1 MKRTKFKSSHFKW
14 AWYDRDFFYSMDG
27 IGEHPDHHCKKTWVV
42 SKPFITTARN
52 AIDIGCRDGEY
63 TRYLMKDFEHVY
75 CFDYRERQFFPH
87 NVDLKKVSHYECAL
101 GNESKTIKASG
112 RGRIDKQVAKRG
124 YKVRQYTLDEF
135 ELKDIDY
142 IKIDVDGYEEKVL
155 KGSHNTIE
163 EYSPILVLEAE
174 NGDLR
179 GIHYCQKF
187 FGYSPQAWDDK
198 HRNVVMTK

>member
-1 MKRTKFKSSHFKW
+1 MSVL
-14 AWYDRDFFYSMDG
+14 
-27 IGEHPDHHCKKTWVV
+27 C
-42 SKPFITTARN
+42 
-52 AIDIGCRDGEY
+52 
-63 TRYLMKDFEHVY
+63 
-75 CFDYRERQFFPH
+75 
-87 NVDLKKVSHYECAL
+87 
-101 GNESKTIKASG
+101 ESKTIKASG

-187 FGYSPQAWDDK
+187 FGYKPQAWDDK